1 MKVEERP
8 VKDWLAHLR
17 RHPVPELLDET
28 CMDALSGI
36 EAQYGDTI
44 SHGAGLEI
52 RLGDEARYADYIM
65 NIHTDKIPFVESLW
79 YEIDYAE
86 FLKASQTGERIEPC
100 LFANVDPSKAENEG
114 TFWDA
119 VLPAFLG
126 KGRATRL
133 RPVLETLIAKLP
145 ESANVK
151 QIGTMSGRGELDIM
165 RLVIMFSRW
174 EDIAPSLAAIGWPGD
189 TESFGAATEPWKEMK
204 NIAVNF
210 DIGAEGVL
218 PKIGVEVFSRWRHPL
233 LVDRF
238 IAGLEEAGLCLP
250 SKADALRR
258 WIRIRPDGDPY
269 AQTLISY
276 FKLVY
281 RDDGPESG
289 ASCDATLTGASMRVG
304 RIVEAKAYLEQSPY
318 VHHHYFDAYE
328 QPVRID
334 IELSD
339 GKKALNVGEA
349 FKRLWECTENRVQT
363 TQPSKVTFNTFTRRT
378 NAVRHVRFLGGE
390 SYEHLDR
397 LLEDCRENG
406 VRAEVVLTRKVG
418 RARLEQMVEAGAD
431 SFLVDVNAG
440 DGSAL
445 RTLKTLCGMGVANVR
460 ARWFLHGGNVHK
472 LEKAAKLS
480 EELGAAEFIV
490 TGMKP
495 CGGED
500 RPALTRAQLDEAAKI
515 IETLRAVPEEGESRR
530 MELSVESCFSPLAAY
545 LGGEDPKQNPNR
557 GVTRGCEAG
566 RTFLAVRADGALSP
580 CLFLDKG
587 ERWDKMTEY
596 WETSPSLKEFRRAE
610 LPEECGDCRYRRRC
624 RPCPAAEICSCPMQ

>member
-1 MKVEERP
+1 M
-8 VKDWLAHLR
+8 KDWLAHLR
-17 RHPVPELLDET
+17 RHPVPELMDEA

-65 NIHTDKIPFVESLW
+65 NIDTDKIPFVESLW

-114 TFWDA
+114 AFWDA
-119 VLPAFLG
+119 VLPVFLG
-126 KGRATRL
+126 EGRAARL

-210 DIGAEGVL
+210 DIGVEGVL

-233 LVDRF
+233 LVDKF
-238 IAGLEEAGLCLP
+238 IAGLEEARLCLP

-258 WIRIRPDGDPY
+258 WIRIRPDGDPFT
-269 AQTLISY
+269 QTLISY

-281 RDDGPESG
+281 RD
-289 ASCDATLTGASMRVG
+289 G
-304 RIVEAKAYLEQSPY
+304 RIAEAKAYLEQSPY
-318 VHHHYFDAYE
+318 LHHHYFDAYE

-334 IELSD
+334 VELFD
-339 GKKALNVGEA
+339 GKKALKVGDV
-349 FKRLWECTENRVQT
+349 FKRLWECTEDRVQT
-363 TQPSKVTFNTFTRRT
+363 TRLSNVTLNTFARRT
-378 NAVRHVRFLGGE
+378 NAVRHVRFIGGE

-397 LLEDCRENG
+397 LLEDCSENG
-406 VRAEVVLTRKVG
+406 VRAEVVLARKVG
-418 RARLEQMVEAGAD
+418 RARLAQMIEAGAD
-431 SFLVDVNAG
+431 SFLVDINAG
-440 DGSAL
+440 DGSAMQ
-445 RTLKTLCGMGVANVR
+445 TLKNICRMGFANVR
-460 ARWFLHGGNVHK
+460 ARWFLHGGNVCR
-472 LEKAAKLS
+472 LSKAAKLA
-480 EELGAAEFIV
+480 ETLGVTEFIV
-490 TGMKP
+490 TGMRP
-495 CGGED
+495 CGGEK
-500 RPALTRAQLDEAAKI
+500 RSALDHAQLEEAARI
-515 IETLRAVPEEGESRR
+515 IEALRSVPEEEGVRH
-530 MELSVESCFSPLAAY
+530 MKISVESCFSPLAAF

-566 RTFLAVRADGALSP
+566 STFLAVRADGTLSP

-596 WETSPSLKEFRRAE
+596 WETAPSLKDFRRAE
-610 LPEECGDCRYRRRC
+610 PSEGCGDCCYRRRC
-624 RPCPAAEICSCPMQ
+624 RPCPAAGIASCPIQ